1 MTELFD
7 SLGIDMEASDLS
19 FSVSLDGGL
28 GYEWGNR
35 NGLRSLLAQKN
46 NLVKPN
52 FWKMNS
58 NGEERKNECKGEE
71 EWISDEWG

>member
-52 FWKMNS
+52 FWKMLR
-58 NGEERKNECKGEE
+58 ELKKFK
-71 EWISDEWG
+71 DDATM

>member
-19 FSVSLDGGL
+19 FSVSLDKGL
-28 GYEWGNR
+28 GCEWGSL
-35 NGLRSLLAQKN
+35 NGFGRLLAQKS

-52 FWKMNS
+52 FWKML
-58 NGEERKNECKGEE
+58 GELKKLKDDA
-71 EWISDEWG
+71 IM

>member
-7 SLGIDMEASDLS
+7 SLDIDMEPSDLS

-52 FWKMNS
+52 FWKMLR
-58 NGEERKNECKGEE
+58 ELKKFK
-71 EWISDEWG
+71 DDATM